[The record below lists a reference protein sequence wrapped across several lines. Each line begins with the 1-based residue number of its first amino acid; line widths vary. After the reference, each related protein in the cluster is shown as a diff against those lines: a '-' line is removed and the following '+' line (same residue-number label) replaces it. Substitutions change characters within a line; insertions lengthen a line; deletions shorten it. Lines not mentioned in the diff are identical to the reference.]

1 MATSHFFNRRL
12 HSLLGIIPVGAFLL
26 VHLTVNYMATRGPES
41 FNRAGEFME
50 SLPYL
55 PVLEWGFIFLPLLY
69 HAIYGLYVALQADY
83 GNVTHYGFFRN
94 VMFMLQ
100 RITGIITLIFVGWH
114 IWETRLQMALGTKE
128 LNFEMMADILSN
140 TGMMVFY
147 IIGVVS
153 AIFHF
158 SNGMWSF
165 LVSWGITIGPR
176 SQRISSYVW
185 MIVFV
190 LVSIVGVSALF
201 AFVNPEYVNQ
211 LTIK

>member
-41 FNRAGEFME
+41 FNSAAHFME

-55 PVLEWGFIFLPLLY
+55 AVLEWVLIFLPLLY
-69 HAIYGLYVALQADY
+69 HAIYGLYVAFQADY
-83 GNVTHYGFFRN
+83 GNVTNYGYFRN
-94 VMFMLQ
+94 FMFMLQ
-100 RITGIITLIFVGWH
+100 RITGVITLIFLGWH
-114 IWETRLQMALGTKE
+114 IWETRVQMAFGEE
-128 LNFEMMADILSN
+128 LNFEMMTNILSN
-140 TGMMVFY
+140 TGMMIFY
-147 IIGVVS
+147 IVGVVS

-176 SQRISSYVW
+176 SQRLSSYFW
-185 MIVFV
+185 MLVFV
-190 LVSIVGVSALF
+190 LVSIIAVSALF
-201 AFVNPEYVNQ
+201 AFVNPEYIV
-211 LTIK
+211 TIG